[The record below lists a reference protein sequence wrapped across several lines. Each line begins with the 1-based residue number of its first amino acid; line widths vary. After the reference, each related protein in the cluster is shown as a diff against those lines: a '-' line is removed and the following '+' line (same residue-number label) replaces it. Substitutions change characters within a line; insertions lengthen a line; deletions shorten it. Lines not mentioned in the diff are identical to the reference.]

1 MRSYLL
7 DEWKNGSGLI
17 AGSSYVAVA
26 QMPDAIEVPT
36 LSVLKNVDGKLCI
49 PSDVR
54 QRWLQD
60 PIRNFEWKKILGK
73 FDQHHGQVSSLSPP
87 VGVSADAVVT
97 SGSDAVVTSGSDAVV
112 TSGSDLMPPEWADEP
127 TTLEAMLRTYTV
139 ASTFSLSEGGLV
151 AKVVE
156 GPKLFIAAPVAG
168 AFDTESPLLC
178 HGAGAWLL
186 DEKAKKAM
194 QEPILHCINLIS
206 SRDIFSDASNSN
218 SLMKTFIITIRDKY
232 LKVESLCDVHVWQES
247 PIKVHVASFENDQAL
262 CVLEVGAQIFFVFLE
277 NCFVFLLR
285 RDFLCVS

>member
-1 MRSYLL
+1 
-7 DEWKNGSGLI
+7 
-17 AGSSYVAVA
+17 
-26 QMPDAIEVPT
+26 MPDAIEVPT

-60 PIRNFEWKKILGK
+60 PIRNFEWKKIVAK

-112 TSGSDLMPPEWADEP
+112 TSGSDAVVTSGSDLFPDEP
-127 TTLEAMLRTYTV
+127 KTLEDMLKTYTV
-139 ASTFSLSEGGLV
+139 ASTFTLSEGGLV

-206 SRDIFSDASNSN
+206 SKDIFSDASNSN
-218 SLMKTFIITIRDKY
+218 SLMKTFIITIKDKY
-232 LKVESLCDVHVWQES
+232 LKVELLCDVYVWQES

>member
-1 MRSYLL
+1 MVTS
-7 DEWKNGSGLI
+7 GS
-17 AGSSYVAVA
+17 
-26 QMPDAIEVPT
+26 
-36 LSVLKNVDGKLCI
+36 
-49 PSDVR
+49 
-54 QRWLQD
+54 
-60 PIRNFEWKKILGK
+60 
-73 FDQHHGQVSSLSPP
+73 
-87 VGVSADAVVT
+87 DAVVT

-112 TSGSDLMPPEWADEP
+112 TSGSDLFPDEP
-127 TTLEAMLRTYTV
+127 KTLEAMLKTYTV
-139 ASTFSLSEGGLV
+139 ASTFTLSEGGLV

-194 QEPILHCINLIS
+194 QEPMLHCINLIS
-206 SRDIFSDASNSN
+206 SKDIFSDASNSN

-232 LKVESLCDVHVWQES
+232 LKVESLCDVYVWQES